1 MQTSPMK
8 TVKIEPYTHATF
20 PEKQIIYGA
29 SETAHGFK
37 NGIESCFKFLSFVS
51 TVYGGTF
58 SVSEKLLF
66 SHLHQGS
73 SAQLRVIT
81 LICNDLWHTSGR

>member
-1 MQTSPMK
+1 MK
-8 TVKIEPYTHATF
+8 SVKVEPYTHATF

-37 NGIESCFKFLSFVS
+37 NGIESCFKFLSFAS
-51 TVYGGTF
+51 TVYGGPF

-66 SHLHQGS
+66 FYLHQGS
-73 SAQLRVIT
+73 SAQLR
-81 LICNDLWHTSGR
+81 L